1 MSKTKYHCDL
11 NKRRLVLW
19 LTVRL
24 APYAASYV
32 DKNTA
37 VRSLCP
43 GRTKTTGVSQLFLC
57 SRRRYSQWQQI
68 AAGCTSCPARLLV
81 LGLCSGT
88 AWLCPRD
95 KLELS
100 LILKQRLET
109 VLVSLATQP
118 SLFSFFSSSRSL
130 LSVSS
135 KCTQSVRL
143 RVKFGMTQKSWSLAK
158 KRSFVLSSI
167 YFACIC
173 VTGSSWTQH
182 WPVWQWNVYCGRW
195 LGVFKDSGS
204 AHAHLPLSVWHNLKG
219 DKNTSWE

>member
-118 SLFSFFSSSRSL
+118 SLFSFFSPL
-130 LSVSS
+130 ALSCPSPPN
-135 KCTQSVRL
+135 
-143 RVKFGMTQKSWSLAK
+143 A
-158 KRSFVLSSI
+158 LSQ
-167 YFACIC
+167 Y
-173 VTGSSWTQH
+173 
-182 WPVWQWNVYCGRW
+182 
-195 LGVFKDSGS
+195 DSGS
-204 AHAHLPLSVWHNLKG
+204 NSVWHRSPGVWLKREV
-219 DKNTSWE
+219 SFLAVYILRVSV